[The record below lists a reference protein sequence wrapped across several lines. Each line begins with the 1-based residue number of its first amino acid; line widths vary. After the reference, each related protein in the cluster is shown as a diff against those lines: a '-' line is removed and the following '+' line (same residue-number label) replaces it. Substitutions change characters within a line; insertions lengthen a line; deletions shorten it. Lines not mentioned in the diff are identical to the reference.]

1 MGKVVYISGDRE
13 HVIISRKLPFLKIDK
28 EIVYTVNQDG
38 SRTKDVTNMNIRA
51 YDKFDEIVHDAG
63 VLIVTAISS
72 SIFLG
77 GIAKLI
83 NACHKPKDN
92 DW

>member
-1 MGKVVYISGDRE
+1 M
-13 HVIISRKLPFLKIDK
+13 
-28 EIVYTVNQDG
+28 T
-38 SRTKDVTNMNIRA
+38 IRA

-63 VLIVTAISS
+63 VLIVTAVSS